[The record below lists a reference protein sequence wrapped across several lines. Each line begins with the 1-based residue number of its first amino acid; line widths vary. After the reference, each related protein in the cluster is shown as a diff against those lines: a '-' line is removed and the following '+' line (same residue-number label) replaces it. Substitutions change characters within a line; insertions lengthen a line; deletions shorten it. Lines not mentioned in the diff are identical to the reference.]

1 MSAQEAELIA
11 FKRTLYLRAKYKITT
26 YTDSKHALSTVH
38 THGATQ
44 KGKSTNIWKKKKH
57 MEEILALLDSI
68 IMMLGV
74 IILYC
79 PGPPKD
85 WCCTANRNNL
95 PDQVTKQAAETKN
108 PDPQALALIPRA
120 DLSLFK
126 SQYSDMDLEKAD
138 EGRFHDE
145 P

>member
-1 MSAQEAELIA
+1 M
-11 FKRTLYLRAKYKITT
+11 
-26 YTDSKHALSTVH
+26 H

-44 KGKSTNIWKKKKH
+44 KGKSTNIWKKKKKH
-57 MEEILALLDSI
+57 VEEILALLDSI

-85 WCCTANRNNL
+85 WCYTANGNNL
-95 PDQVTKQAAETKN
+95 PDQVTKQEAGTKK
-108 PDPQALALIPRA
+108 PDPKALALIPRV

-126 SQYSDMDLEKAD
+126 SQDSDMDLEKAD
-138 EGRFHDE
+138 EGRSHDE

>member
-1 MSAQEAELIA
+1 
-11 FKRTLYLRAKYKITT
+11 
-26 YTDSKHALSTVH
+26 
-38 THGATQ
+38 
-44 KGKSTNIWKKKKH
+44 
-57 MEEILALLDSI
+57 MEEILALLDSV

-85 WCCTANRNNL
+85 WCYTANGNNV
-95 PDQVTKQAAETKN
+95 PDQVTKQEARTKK
-108 PDPQALALIPRA
+108 PDPKALALIPRV